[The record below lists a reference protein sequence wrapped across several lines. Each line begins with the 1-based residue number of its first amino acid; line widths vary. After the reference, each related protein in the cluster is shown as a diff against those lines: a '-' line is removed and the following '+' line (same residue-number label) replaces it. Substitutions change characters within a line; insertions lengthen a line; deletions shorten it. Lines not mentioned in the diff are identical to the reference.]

1 MSYKIVFSGELFHHG
16 VLGQRK
22 GVRNGPPYP
31 LDRSISTGSAL
42 ILDKEIRREKRDLN
56 RDYVPI
62 HSSMPLRS
70 VNDFFDIALHEIR
83 YRRSTPD
90 AKIKDFFDKYK
101 DITVDKIQNESQ
113 IPLIQGEHT
122 ADDDMR
128 IINNSG
134 DFYKAG
140 RSQNCALCS
149 VAYDLRRRGYD
160 VVAGNRY
167 EPMTMEEIQS
177 MFKGRLA
184 INYIDRIAKTT
195 KIDAKKVRSTMETY
209 TKVGDRGVFTAATR
223 WITGHC
229 IAFDHTED
237 GIVFR
242 DCQSNEVMSNS
253 DLNAIYEFR
262 SRYAYFDNP
271 ATYIVTSR
279 GRMDLESMLNNGY
292 LKVRT
297 AP

>member
-1 MSYKIVFSGELFHHG
+1 MTSTCKYLIHHG
-16 VLGQRK
+16 VQGQHW
-22 GVRNGPPYP
+22 GVQNGPPYP
-31 LDRSISTGSAL
+31 LDRSISTGSML
-42 ILDKEIRREKRDLN
+42 IQDKEIRREKRDLN
-56 RDYVPI
+56 RDGVPT

-70 VNDFFDIALHEIR
+70 VQDLFDIALYEIR
-83 YRRSTPD
+83 DRRSTPD

-101 DITVDKIQNESQ
+101 DVTIDKIQNESQ

-134 DFYKAG
+134 DFRKVG

-160 VVAGNRY
+160 VVAGDRY
-167 EPMTMEEIQS
+167 EPTTMEEIQS

-184 INYIDRIAKTT
+184 INYIDRVAKTT
-195 KIDAKKVRSTMETY
+195 KIDAKKVRSTIETH

-253 DLNAIYEFR
+253 DLNAIYDFR
-262 SRYAYFDNP
+262 SRYVYFNNP
-271 ATYIVTSR
+271 ATYMVTSR
-279 GRMDLESMLNNGY
+279 GQIDLESMLNKGY
-292 LKVRT
+292 VKVRT